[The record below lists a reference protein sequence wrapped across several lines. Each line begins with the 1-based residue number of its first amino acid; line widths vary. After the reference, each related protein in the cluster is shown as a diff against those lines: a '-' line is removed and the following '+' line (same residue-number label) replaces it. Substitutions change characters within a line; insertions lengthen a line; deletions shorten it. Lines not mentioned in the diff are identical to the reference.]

1 MMGTAALVTAAGM
14 IERQFRQSVLVQKIK
29 IIFHGG
35 LHGTVNPDSVC
46 IQFPECTGSY
56 AAYDDRVNPAAAQ
69 RHDGIAGPMLMVYI
83 AVVDGCSTFLFRIHD
98 DKGRRRTE
106 MIIDHAVHTVICLNW
121 KTYFYKLPPLFRLLD
136 SILRALPFII
146 APVNL

>member
-14 IERQFRQSVLVQKIK
+14 IERQFRQSVLFQKIE

-35 LHGTVNPDSVC
+35 FHGTVNPDPVG
-46 IQFPECTGSY
+46 IQFPECTGAY
-56 AAYDDRVNPAAAQ
+56 AAYDDRVNPAATQ
-69 RHDGIAGPMLMVYI
+69 CHDGIAGPVLMVYI
-83 AVVDGCSTFLFRIHD
+83 AVVDGCSTFLFRIHN
-98 DKGRRRTE
+98 DKGYRGTE
-106 MIIDHAVHTVICLNW
+106 IIIDHAVHTVICLNW

>member
-98 DKGRRRTE
+98 DKGCRGTE